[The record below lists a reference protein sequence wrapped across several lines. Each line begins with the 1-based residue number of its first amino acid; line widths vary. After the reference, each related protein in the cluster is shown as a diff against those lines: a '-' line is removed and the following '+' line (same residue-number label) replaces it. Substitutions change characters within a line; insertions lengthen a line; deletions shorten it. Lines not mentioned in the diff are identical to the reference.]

1 MKKQID
7 CAKKA
12 GKCTWIAPQTHRH
25 ARRTPAAL
33 TAGPGRAPS
42 GGPEDKLV
50 KHKQALQ

>member
-42 GGPEDKLV
+42 GGGPPDDKLV
-50 KHKQALQ
+50 KQALQ